1 MTQWLRTV
9 LSFFSKP
16 KYEISQI
23 KHLALIMDG
32 NRRWARKR
40 HLTPSFGH
48 KRGTDSVR
56 CLIEFCLEHSIGTVS
71 VYTFSLENFSRPQY
85 EIDTLFDIMIEE
97 SKRTLPDFI
106 KHGVKVSF
114 IGDKAYFPAHVV
126 STIEE
131 MEHATQTFTKL
142 QLNVL
147 FCYGGR
153 QEIVAAL
160 KDIVHD
166 VQSGTL
172 QGPVTNETFEAYLW
186 SSKIPDPDLI
196 IRTGGV
202 KRLSN
207 FLLYKAAYSEL
218 YFTDRLWPDL
228 TKQDL
233 EEALRDFALR
243 KRNYGT

>member
-1 MTQWLRTV
+1 MTQWLRTAIP
-9 LSFFSKP
+9 FFSRP
-16 KYEISQI
+16 KSEIISI

-32 NRRWARKR
+32 NRRWAKKR
-40 HLTPSFGH
+40 HLTSSFGH
-48 KRGTDSVR
+48 KKGTEALR
-56 CLIEFCLEHSIGTVS
+56 CLIEFCLEHKIGIVS
-71 VYTFSLENFSRPQY
+71 VYAFSLENFQRPQY
-85 EIDTLFDIMIEE
+85 EIDTLFDIMVEE
-97 SKRTLPDFI
+97 SQKILPDFMKYGI
-106 KHGVKVSF
+106 KVSF
-114 IGDKAYFPAHVV
+114 IGDKTYFPTHVV
-126 STIEE
+126 SSIEE
-131 MEHATQTFTKL
+131 IEKATQALTNL

-153 QEIVAAL
+153 QEIVAAI
-160 KDIVHD
+160 KDIVRD

-186 SSKIPDPDLI
+186 SSKLPDPDLI

-218 YFTDRLWPDL
+218 YFTNRLWPDL

-233 EEALRDFALR
+233 EEALYDFALR
-243 KRNYGT
+243 KRNYGL